1 METGFPA
8 ERRDERDGPSRRA
21 ASPPRPPTPA
31 IAAAETP
38 YAEAAHPGKRL
49 QADEQ
54 TSDERSAD
62 RQLFFAALWKDI
74 MLQASRAG
82 QIPESVRQ

>member
-62 RQLFFAALWKDI
+62 NFSSLDLKDI